1 MNSNR
6 IKTFLFCAICA
17 YFSNAQGQF
26 KYFGT
31 TKEAETSSIGLQLG
45 TGIILGDVQGKPAY
59 QGSIYYQYHFQRWLD
74 GRISVGYGKYTGFD
88 TKPNYAIAPNKL
100 LNGTS
105 DSTVNY
111 TDIGKVYQNYSAS
124 IIDIGVQ
131 AKINL
136 IHAFSKSYNGSFSI
150 YALGGIGIL
159 SNVTKTDAKDGN
171 GKIYPYNSITSTDA
185 AAVTTQLNS
194 MRDNTYES
202 FADTDNGKNSYL
214 MLTGGGGL
222 RLRISAKSALGVEGL
237 IKYTANDYLDGQ
249 ALIDLNTSSKS
260 TDIILNGGLFFEF
273 LF

>member
-1 MNSNR
+1 MKPNLL
-6 IKTFLFCAICA
+6 KTFLFCAICA

-59 QGSIYYQYHFQRWLD
+59 QGSLYYQHHFRRWLD

-88 TKPNYAIAPNKL
+88 TKPTSAIAPNKL

-124 IIDIGVQ
+124 IIDISLQ

-136 IHAFSKSYNGSFSI
+136 IQAFSKSYNKGFSI
-150 YALGGIGIL
+150 YVLGGIGVL
-159 SNVTKTDAKDGN
+159 SNVTKTDVKDAN

-185 AAVTTQLNS
+185 ATVTTQLNS

-202 FADTDNGKNSYL
+202 FADYDKVSHLTL
-214 MLTGGGGL
+214 MGGGGFRF
-222 RLRISAKSALGVEGL
+222 RLGAKAALGLEGAV
-237 IKYTANDYLDGQ
+237 KYTGNDFLDGQ
-249 ALIDLNTSSKS
+249 AWANNLELSKGSDL
-260 TDIILNGGLFFEF
+260 ILNGGLFFEF